1 MTYGEILSQWAD
13 ATGVGGLIERG
24 GPVVSILLALSVVAI
39 AVALAKA
46 WQFAHA
52 RVGRHAGAW
61 EAVRR
66 WNANRNADVS
76 FLQRDNSLAARTV
89 ALIMSRPAR
98 EAPAQTRE
106 VAESFAML
114 RLHELTRLTGVL
126 DVIAQIA
133 PLLGLFGT
141 VLGMIE
147 AFQQLEGA
155 GAAVDPSALAGGIW
169 VALLTTAVGLGVA
182 MPASVLAAWFDGRIN
197 NERVALDGLITAMTG
212 SLPEIPQAAPVS
224 AHTRHAAAMLD
235 PAASGHR
242 V

>member
-1 MTYGEILSQWAD
+1 MTYGEILTYWGEQ
-13 ATGVGGLIERG
+13 TGLAGLLERG
-24 GPVVSILLALSVVAI
+24 GPVVAILLLLSVAAI

-46 WQFAHA
+46 WQFARA
-52 RVGRHAGAW
+52 RVGRHGAAW

-66 WNANRNADVS
+66 WNAGQRGDLG
-76 FLQRDNSLAARTV
+76 FLARDRSLAGRTV
-89 ALIMSRPAR
+89 SLIMARPAN
-98 EAPAQTRE
+98 EDPSETRDR
-106 VAESFAML
+106 AESFAML
-114 RLHELTRLTGVL
+114 RLHELSRFTGVL

-147 AFQQLEGA
+147 AFRELEGA

-197 NERVALDGLITAMTG
+197 NERVALEGLIAAMTG
-212 SLPEIPQAAPVS
+212 GLPADEPEYAEPAMRPARVAP
-224 AHTRHAAAMLD
+224 T
-235 PAASGHR
+235 PA
-242 V
+242 